1 MPGYGSAV
9 ASLVVVL
16 LLFGLGCN
24 RHVEPA
30 DTWRAS
36 TDASGEGLRITTKIT
51 RTLERFEERQ
61 AQAKQAQKRHDEET
75 GQRTKQSG
83 IHTVDLKAASQRRF
97 AQIWWA
103 ARYQHGQAPTAHVE
117 IDSGIVRCTV
127 DLSGDP
133 TPGTDSDWT
142 DFETR
147 IDGLPSGRYRIIAPL
162 REVTLDVP

>member
-1 MPGYGSAV
+1 MPGHESTV
-9 ASLVVVL
+9 TPQLLVL
-16 LLFGLGCN
+16 LLLGLGCN
-24 RHVEPA
+24 RQVEPA
-30 DTWRAS
+30 DTRRAS
-36 TDASGEGLRITTKIT
+36 IDASGEDLRITTKIT

-61 AQAKQAQKRHDEET
+61 AQAKQAQKRHREET
-75 GQRTKQSG
+75 GQRTKYSG
-83 IHTVDLKAASQRRF
+83 IHTVALNAASQRRF

-103 ARYQHGQAPTAHVE
+103 ARYRHGQTPTARVE
-117 IDSGIVRCTV
+117 IDSSIVQCTV

-133 TPGTDSDWT
+133 TPGDESDWT